1 MRFIYILIHLLC
13 LSRLVV
19 AQDNYQVTSYG
30 VDDGLPQS
38 SIWDI
43 TQDRNGFLWVSTSDG
58 LCRFDGYN
66 FKVYKNNPHDSNSI
80 CGNRDHRFYT
90 DSSGVMWI
98 ICWNGV
104 SIYNEQFDNF
114 TTIFKYEP
122 ALPTDNFNTVF
133 GEDERYIW
141 AGLSNYG
148 LIKADKRT
156 HTVTQVRYAG
166 TIDLAKEQAW
176 SGGFVERG
184 RIWLCTGAGGYV
196 YEIGGNKIYQLG
208 EDRSLTSIFNLND
221 SEALA
226 GGDQSL
232 TLIKKQ
238 TLKFKKTPVD
248 LNNNYPQIIV
258 NMLSESKDE
267 VILACHKGVFYF
279 DLRTFKMVKSIQS
292 FDSQQKNKYAFA
304 RCIFKDRA
312 KNLWIGTNGDGLK
325 KINFPY
331 KKFLAYNSH
340 SPVSNLV
347 KSIYADS
354 QHLFVGY
361 FNNGLDIFDRKTGF
375 IKNMA
380 ITGWEIGIGN
390 NVYALCNLSPDE
402 LILHSVSY
410 NKINL
415 YNPKTG
421 AIKSIT
427 HLLTALVPEIG
438 EMPTMYPFCIRT
450 RKGRILTIAGEYL
463 IWLNEPESPSVRP
476 SILRKFEGETPGC
489 AFEDEKGDL
498 WIGTMNC
505 VYCYDGSR
513 WTKVVLPENVQV
525 KSINKDLN
533 GNLWIGTVKGIY
545 LLDSNR
551 NVRQYFN
558 EANGMLANQ
567 FVYGLLRDNDG
578 NMWFSHNKGLSVYL
592 VKEKKFRHYFK
603 EDGLQSSEFNTNSYF
618 KSEDGM
624 LFFGG
629 INGVNA
635 FYPHDIQDNPVI
647 PEVRITTIKLFD
659 EPLKTK
665 SAYWN
670 IHELTLPYTDNSLSF
685 EFAALEF
692 TNPRKNEYAY
702 MMEDLDKDWIKAGDK
717 RFARYAAIPPGNYTF
732 KVKASNNDG
741 LWQENPTCISIT
753 IVPPYWQQWWFRI
766 LAILFF
772 VFCIAGII
780 IWIQRQRHRK
790 QIRAMELSKK
800 IQLERERISRD
811 LHDTVGTQL
820 SLISNNIEW
829 VAHPLK
835 VISEGEKEEKLQF
848 VNNTARDII
857 ATLRETIWALS
868 KEQISLEEFSDKL
881 KAFVQRQFLVY
892 PDIALKFREEISEQI
907 ILGPSEALN
916 LFRICQEAIANALKY
931 AEASN
936 ISIDIQNTEGRYRI
950 SIIDDGKGF
959 DVNSVDAS
967 LHNGLEN
974 MKYRAADISSTIEIN
989 SVIGKGSRVLI
1000 IKNRADAVLNR

>member
-1 MRFIYILIHLLC
+1 MRFLFIVILLQC
-13 LSRLVV
+13 LSQVVV

-30 VDDGLPQS
+30 VDYGLPQS

-80 CGNRDHRFYT
+80 CGNRDHRFYKAK
-90 DSSGVMWI
+90 DGKLWI
-98 ICWNGV
+98 VCWNGI
-104 SIYNEQFDNF
+104 SLYNDLTDNF
-114 TTIFKYEP
+114 TTIFTYEP
-122 ALPTDNFNTVF
+122 ALPTENFNTIF
-133 GEDERYIW
+133 GEDDQYIW
-141 AGLSNYG
+141 VGLSNCG
-148 LIKADKRT
+148 LVTVDKKSKKST
-156 HTVTQVRYAG
+156 IIRYASG
-166 TIDLAKEQAW
+166 VDLSLQKTW
-176 SGGFVERG
+176 LTGFILNNQ
-184 RIWLCTGAGGYV
+184 IWLCSDNGSYIFNIADNAISH
-196 YEIGGNKIYQLG
+196 IGD
-208 EDRSLTSIFNLND
+208 DRSLVSLLNLND
-221 SEALA
+221 SEVLA
-226 GGDQSL
+226 GGDRSL
-232 TLIKKQ
+232 TI
-238 TLKFKKTPVD
+238 FKKHTLRYTNIPVKLD
-248 LNNNYPQIIV
+248 NNNSELIVDMIAGSGDQI
-258 NMLSESKDE
+258 
-267 VILACHKGVFYF
+267 ILACYNGLYYYNIISNKIIKCI
-279 DLRTFKMVKSIQS
+279 RS
-292 FDSQQKNKYAFA
+292 FDTQQKNKYAFA
-304 RCIFKDRA
+304 RCLFRDCS

-325 KINFPY
+325 KINYPY
-331 KKFLAYNSH
+331 KNFHAYNSH
-340 SPVSNLV
+340 SEISNVV
-347 KSIYADS
+347 KCIFADS
-354 QHLFVGY
+354 QNIYVGY
-361 FNNGLDIFDRKTGF
+361 FGNGMDIFDREKGF
-375 IKNMA
+375 VKNLA
-380 ITGWEIGIGN
+380 FIEPKLGNVN
-390 NVYALCNLSPDE
+390 NVYAVCH
-402 LILHSVSY
+402 LHSNDFVLHCDSY
-410 NKINL
+410 NRIFT
-415 YNPKTG
+415 YNSATG
-421 AIKSIT
+421 ARKLIT
-427 HLLTALVPEIG
+427 PLLEPLLPGLAQ
-438 EMPTMYPFCIRT
+438 MPTMYPLCIRDSK
-450 RKGRILTIAGEYL
+450 RRIITNVGEFLLYLTEPFSIDIKPTLLHHFAGETINCCY
-463 IWLNEPESPSVRP
+463 
-476 SILRKFEGETPGC
+476 
-489 AFEDEKGDL
+489 EDEKGNL
-498 WIGTMNC
+498 WVGTMNC
-505 VYCYDGSR
+505 LYFFNGTE
-513 WTKVVLPENVQV
+513 WTKVNLPENVQV
-525 KSINKDLN
+525 KTINKDID
-533 GNLWIGTVKGIY
+533 GNLWVGTVKGIY
-545 LLDSNR
+545 VMNAGR
-551 NVRQYFN
+551 KIVQYFS
-558 EANGMLANQ
+558 EANKVLANQ

-624 LFFGG
+624 FFFGG

-753 IVPPYWQQWWFRI
+753 IVPPYWQQWWFRL

-772 VFCIAGII
+772 VCCIAGII
-780 IWIQRQRHRK
+780 IWIQKQRHRK

-835 VISEGEKEEKLQF
+835 VISEGEKAEKLQF

-892 PDIALKFREEISEQI
+892 PGIALKFREEINEQI

-959 DVNSVDAS
+959 DVNSVDVS